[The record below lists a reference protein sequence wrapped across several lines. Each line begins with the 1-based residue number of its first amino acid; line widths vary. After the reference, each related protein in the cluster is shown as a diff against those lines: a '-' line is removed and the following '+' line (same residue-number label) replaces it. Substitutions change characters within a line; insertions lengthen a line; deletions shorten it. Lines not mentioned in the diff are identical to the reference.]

1 MATEIKFVDT
11 TVRDGQMSL
20 WALNMS
26 TGMMLS
32 VLPNLADAGFAA
44 MEFFAPSVQIRKL
57 GQQLGED
64 AFQWLKLGAKLGNK
78 TELRATGGLRSGL
91 SKIPR
96 SVSELL
102 MQTSLAHGVG
112 VTRASQAWNDYLEFA
127 EEMDA
132 LHKIGMRVI
141 LNIIYSESPK
151 HTNDYYRERIQQAVA
166 LNPYRICFK
175 DVGGLLTPERTRE
188 LLPIF
193 LESAGDVEVEFH
205 AHSNNGLA
213 PLNALEAAKGG
224 IEYIHT
230 AVPPLANGS
239 SQPSIFN
246 VAGNLRALGFNAHVD
261 EEPLRPVEERL
272 SAIAHRE
279 HFPIGRPRLFD
290 QGVYAHQIPGGM
302 ISNLAHQLKL
312 VGMEHRLQETL
323 EEAQRVRAEF
333 GYPIMVTPL
342 AQFVGSQAG
351 INVIVGERY
360 KVVSDE
366 VIQFALGFWGR
377 EPVTD
382 MDPVVRAKILNR
394 GRARD
399 WERWDAPQPSLQE
412 VRAQYG
418 GNISDEEIVTRAY
431 GGDAA
436 VESMGRASRPE
447 DYLSAR
453 QPLVAL
459 LEGLTKRRGFTHVV
473 VQKDDTSLALR
484 GGGGE

>member
-20 WALNMS
+20 WALNMR

-32 VLPNLADAGFAA
+32 VLPNLDEAGFEAL
-44 MEFFAPSVQIRKL
+44 EFFVPTAQIKKM
-57 GQQLGED
+57 GQQMGED
-64 AFQWLKLGAKLGNK
+64 ALQWLKLGTKRKNK
-78 TELRATGGLRSGL
+78 TELRVTGGLRSGL
-91 SKIPR
+91 SKIPQ
-96 SVSELL
+96 SVSTLL
-102 MQTSLAHGVG
+102 MQMSLSHGVT
-112 VTRASQAWNDYLEFA
+112 VTRASQAWNDYPDFA
-127 EEMDA
+127 DEMQA
-132 LHKIGMRVI
+132 LHKIGMKVI

-151 HTNDYYRERIQQAVA
+151 HTNDYYRERIKQAVA

-188 LLPIF
+188 MLPIF
-193 LESAGDVEVEFH
+193 RESVGDVEVEFH

-224 IEYIHT
+224 IKYIHT

-246 VAGNLRALGFNAHVD
+246 VASNLRALGFDTCVD

-272 SAIAHRE
+272 TGIAHHE
-279 HFPIGRPRLFD
+279 HLPIGEPRLFD
-290 QGVYAHQIPGGM
+290 QAVYTHQIPGGM
-302 ISNLAHQLKL
+302 ISNLAYQLKL

-360 KVVSDE
+360 KEVSDE
-366 VIQFALGFWGR
+366 VIQYALGFWGR
-377 EPVTD
+377 EPVAD
-382 MDPVVRAKILNR
+382 MDQDVRAKILDR
-394 GRARD
+394 GRAREWAR
-399 WERWDAPQPSLQE
+399 WEVPQPSLQE
-412 VRAQYG
+412 IRSQYG
-418 GNISDEEIVTRAY
+418 GNISDEEIVLRAY
-431 GGDAA
+431 GGDGA
-436 VESMGRASRPE
+436 VESMGKSSSPQE
-447 DYLSAR
+447 FMSAH
-453 QPLVAL
+453 QPLVTL
-459 LEGLTKRRGFTHVV
+459 IEEITKRRGFSHVV
-473 VQKDDTSLALR
+473 VQKGDVSLTLR
-484 GGGGE
+484 GN